1 MATENWM
8 AEARM
13 VAAQC
18 WCDAETSDRVMD
30 PALAEAV
37 ARRIGAWMETAMQ
50 SERNTAF
57 YREILDRCAA
67 NLGPLAPLAFVA
79 DDGSITDAP
88 LRLKIPE
95 LVALLA
101 QGYVPPAEEPER
113 EDG

>member
-1 MATENWM
+1 MIEEWM

-18 WCDAETSDRVMD
+18 WCDDATKHRVMD

-37 ARRIGAWMETAMQ
+37 ARRIAAWMETAMQ
-50 SERNTAF
+50 AERNAAF

-67 NLGPLAPLAFVA
+67 NLGLLAPLAFVA

-88 LRLKIPE
+88 LRLKIPA
-95 LVALLA
+95 LVAMLA
-101 QGYVPPAEEPER
+101 QGYVPPAAGPEQK
-113 EDG
+113 EA